1 MFSGEYSH
9 ALDVKNRLMLP
20 AKLRKE
26 LGDDLILSKNV
37 DKCLS
42 LYPRATWDSF
52 CAKLDAMPSIESRSA
67 KRFLIASAY
76 EASVDGQGRIL
87 VPGKLCEYAS
97 ITKEVT
103 VIGVGDHVEL
113 WDTSAWE
120 AENAAQNGED
130 IAQLLMKLGF

>member
-9 ALDVKNRLMLP
+9 ALDAKNRLMLP
-20 AKLRKE
+20 AKLRTE
-26 LGDDLILSKNV
+26 LGDELMLSKNV

-42 LYPRATWDSF
+42 LYPRATGDAF
-52 CAKLDAMPSIESRSA
+52 YEKLDAMPSIESRAA
-67 KRFLIASAY
+67 KRFLIASAF
-76 EASVDGQGRIL
+76 ETPVDNQGRIL
-87 VPGKLCEYAS
+87 LPAKLCQYAGMG
-97 ITKEVT
+97 KEIT

-113 WDTSAWE
+113 WDSAAWE